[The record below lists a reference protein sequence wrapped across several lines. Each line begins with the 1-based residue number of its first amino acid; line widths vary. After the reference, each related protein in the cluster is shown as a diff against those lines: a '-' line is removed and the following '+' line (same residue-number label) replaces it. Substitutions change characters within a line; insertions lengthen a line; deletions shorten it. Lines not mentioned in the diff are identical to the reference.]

1 MTRQLYSAQDL
12 QELFGVSESKA
23 YQIIRVMN
31 SELESK
37 GYLTI
42 RGKVPCAYVSERF
55 FGVNSNSGGA
65 G

>member
-12 QELFGVSESKA
+12 QKLFGVSESKA
-23 YQIIRVMN
+23 YQIIRIMN

-42 RGKVPCAYVSERF
+42 RGKVPCAYVQERF
-55 FGVNSNSGGA
+55 FGMKAA
-65 G
+65 GD

>member
-12 QELFGVSESKA
+12 QKLFGISESKA
-23 YQIIRVMN
+23 YQIIRIMN

-55 FGVNSNSGGA
+55 FGVSSNSGGI

>member
-55 FGVNSNSGGA
+55 FGVQGGTE
-65 G
+65 